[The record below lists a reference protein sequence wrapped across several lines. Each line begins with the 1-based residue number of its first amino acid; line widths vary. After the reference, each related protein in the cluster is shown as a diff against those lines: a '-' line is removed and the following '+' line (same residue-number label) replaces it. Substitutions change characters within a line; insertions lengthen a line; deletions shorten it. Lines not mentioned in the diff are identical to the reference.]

1 MFQRIVGLLAVS
13 ATLVGLLSAPTVHAR
28 EGNSMGHGI
37 KCYWVMG
44 NDGVY
49 HQVCRKGI

>member
-1 MFQRIVGLLAVS
+1 MRKFTALALFTLGTALLAPLP
-13 ATLVGLLSAPTVHAR
+13 AQAR

-37 KCYWVMG
+37 KCYWVLG
-44 NDGVY
+44 ADGAY

>member
-1 MFQRIVGLLAVS
+1 MFTRILGLLAVV
-13 ATLVGLLSAPTVHAR
+13 ATLSGLLSTPTVHAR
-28 EGNSMGHGI
+28 EGDSMGHGI
-37 KCYWVMG
+37 KCYWVLG